1 MRNSGLLQRMA
12 ARLSELK
19 QQSHLRVPA
28 EVAGVNLCSNDY
40 LGLAADPRMKAAL
53 LEAIEISD
61 RTGSTG
67 SRLLSGHHPAWDE
80 LESEFTAFAGRESAL
95 FFSSGYAANTGL
107 LGALLTTNDVVFSD
121 ASNHASII
129 DGVRLSRSQRV
140 IYPHCDLNFLEDAL
154 RRHSHGSGARV
165 IVTES
170 IFSMDGDRA
179 PLRELF
185 HLAQGYGAEV
195 VVDEAHATGICGP
208 QGRGE
213 VAALGM
219 EDQALAVV
227 HTCGKAL
234 ASAGA
239 FVCGSQVLK
248 KYLIN
253 HARSFIFSTALPPYF
268 ARYVSAVVRIAHSMD
283 AERAHVAMLAA
294 ELREHLR
301 ALGFDCRASSSHI
314 VPLVV
319 GGNEETLRLAS
330 ALQESGFAVR
340 AIRSPSVPA
349 GTERLR
355 LSLTARLSLA
365 DVERFCATLSTVSVL
380 A

>member
-1 MRNSGLLQRMA
+1 MRNSELLQRMA
-12 ARLSELK
+12 ARLSHLK
-19 QQSHLRVPA
+19 QRSHLRMPM

-40 LGLAADPRMKAAL
+40 LGMSTDPRLKATL
-53 LEAIEISD
+53 LEAIETSD

-67 SRLLSGHHPAWDE
+67 SRLLSGHYAAWDE
-80 LESEFTAFAGRESAL
+80 LEAEFAAFAGRESAL

-107 LGALLTTNDVVFSD
+107 LGALLTSGDIVFSD

-129 DGVRLSRSQRV
+129 DGIRLTRSQNI
-140 IYPHCDLNFLEDAL
+140 IYPHCDLDFLEDAL
-154 RRHSHGSGARV
+154 RRHSHDVGARV

-170 IFSMDGDRA
+170 IFSMNGDRA
-179 PLRELF
+179 PLRALF
-185 HLAQGYGAEV
+185 SLAQKYGADV
-195 VVDEAHATGICGP
+195 VVDEAHATGVCGP

-213 VAALGM
+213 LAALGL

-248 KYLIN
+248 EFLIN

-268 ARYVSAVVRIAHSMD
+268 ARYISAVVRLAYSMEG
-283 AERAHVAMLAA
+283 ERARVAMLAT
-294 ELREHLR
+294 EMRDRLS

-319 GGNEETLRLAS
+319 GGNEDTVSLAS
-330 ALQESGFAVR
+330 FLQESGFAVR
-340 AIRSPSVPA
+340 AIRSPSVPV

-355 LSLTARLSLA
+355 ISLTARISLA
-365 DVERFCATLSTVSVL
+365 EVEQFCATLSAVSVL